1 MLVFFKIDKQKNSR
15 VVFHSFTPLLRAH
28 SLVMESSMRII
39 SVGVIGLF
47 LLQAS
52 VANTQV
58 EYLAASEDIVIGSP
72 FVTNPGK
79 APALLTPVTHIAVI
93 NRESEKW
100 PFTPLP
106 ERAMPPPLWCDNA
119 EQTGLTGT
127 CTHPNSS
134 AADRSTLAEGHKA
147 ARRWSV

>member
-1 MLVFFKIDKQKNSR
+1 MFNSFFIA
-15 VVFHSFTPLLRAH
+15 LLRVH
-28 SLVMESSMRII
+28 VLVGRTDKRIALVGCMLGLMLASK
-39 SVGVIGLF
+39 SV
-47 LLQAS
+47 
-52 VANTQV
+52 VAVYELPDDTDMA
-58 EYLAASEDIVIGSP
+58 LSGP
-72 FVTNPGK
+72 
-79 APALLTPVTHIAVI
+79 APADCYQKRARAIPVSQSVLF
-93 NRESEKW
+93 NRECEKW

-119 EQTGLTGT
+119 ELSGLTGT